1 MARTLKYAFRITH
14 IQNVPHVLRCGLVRA
29 GSPQSDPS
37 YVPIGDR
44 QVIKLREERT
54 LAGHKISDYVPFYL
68 GPRSPMLY
76 VIQHGYNGV
85 TRVDPEQIVYCVI
98 RLDDIINADIDC
110 VFTDGH
116 ALSSITNVYG
126 KVRLPEIDTIVKMED
141 VYSSQWI
148 SETDID
154 LKRRK
159 EAELLVRGDL
169 PAAFVKGFAVYNE
182 AARLRLEEMGVAPER
197 IVVKP
202 DYYF

>member
-1 MARTLKYAFRITH
+1 MAKTAY
-14 IQNVPHVLRCGLVRA
+14 P
-29 GSPQSDPS
+29 
-37 YVPIGDR
+37 
-44 QVIKLREERT
+44 
-54 LAGHKISDYVPFYL
+54 
-68 GPRSPMLY
+68 
-76 VIQHGYNGV
+76 
-85 TRVDPEQIVYCVI
+85 
-98 RLDDIINADIDC
+98 
-110 VFTDGH
+110 
-116 ALSSITNVYG
+116 
-126 KVRLPEIDTIVKMED
+126 D

-182 AARLRLEEMGVAPER
+182 AARQKMEQMGVAPER